1 MHTIFS
7 KYVDGGAVF
16 EVGDVLSKV
25 DYSEQAT
32 KTFALLANI
41 SQMFNLNIIQYYD
54 NAKNVWE
61 ALCSVH
67 KSKGHL

>member
-1 MHTIFS
+1 MGLSPQFKFIIGSLMHMMFS

-32 KTFALLANI
+32 KTFALL
-41 SQMFNLNIIQYYD
+41 SKYLT
-54 NAKNVWE
+54 NAQLAHNPI
-61 ALCSVH
+61 LRQC
-67 KSKGHL
+67 

>member
-32 KTFALLANI
+32 KTFAVLSKYLTNAQLAHNRI
-41 SQMFNLNIIQYYD
+41 LRQ
-54 NAKNVWE
+54 
-61 ALCSVH
+61 C
-67 KSKGHL
+67 